1 MLYINGPMFSD
12 DPDTDDT
19 DDSEDDWTD
28 IDDEEDPLDPKQYC
42 SCGLCGVMEPK
53 AESFCCKSLNYLQA
67 DGKTFLSVL

>member
-1 MLYINGPMFSD
+1 MLYINALMFSD

-42 SCGLCGVMEPK
+42 SCGLCGVMETK

-67 DGKTFLSVL
+67 DGKTC